1 MVGHACRLE
10 ATHASPVERELC
22 QQAQAVLELLAKVSM
37 PALAD
42 WVTDMATGMAAD
54 RLFLTIS
61 SCCCCRA
68 VCSPVV
74 GTSARQDKA
83 SITGVNGL
91 LESLEL
97 LVVMDRR
104 VQRIKD
110 QALQHPED
118 ERAAA
123 ALREAAR
130 DFDHVYQ
137 QMRKHGQG
145 GDVLS
150 LLGSHLG
157 VLERG
162 LRERLGYE
170 VSDDSAQVGW
180 EEGGGGAA
188 VVEQEGGWADWH
200 DMCVC
205 SLQAY
210 ERQKRRRTVIT
221 AVLGAAAAGLALGP
235 LVTMLAA
242 AWGKDAR

>member
-1 MVGHACRLE
+1 MVGTA
-10 ATHASPVERELC
+10 
-22 QQAQAVLELLAKVSM
+22 
-37 PALAD
+37 
-42 WVTDMATGMAAD
+42 
-54 RLFLTIS
+54 
-61 SCCCCRA
+61 
-68 VCSPVV
+68 
-74 GTSARQDKA
+74 ARQAKA
-83 SITGVNGL
+83 SVTGVNGL

-104 VQRIKD
+104 VQRIKE

-150 LLGSHLG
+150 LLGSSHLG

-170 VSDDSAQVGW
+170 LSDDSAQVGGRRG
-180 EEGGGGAA
+180 EGAA
-188 VVEQEGGWADWH
+188 VVEQEGG
-200 DMCVC
+200 V
-205 SLQAY
+205 
-210 ERQKRRRTVIT
+210 
-221 AVLGAAAAGLALGP
+221 G
-235 LVTMLAA
+235 
-242 AWGKDAR
+242 